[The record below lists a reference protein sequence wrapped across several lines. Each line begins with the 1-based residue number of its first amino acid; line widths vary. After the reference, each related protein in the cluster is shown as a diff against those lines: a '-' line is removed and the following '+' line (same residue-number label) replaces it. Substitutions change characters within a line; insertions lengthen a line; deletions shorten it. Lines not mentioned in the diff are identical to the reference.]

1 MLPIQEIMSD
11 QERSDLALKV
21 ERIETLL
28 HERQKQAD
36 ANGLII
42 RTIALGMLIQVMT
55 TVYFA
60 GVKTQ
65 KLDNLSEAVASI
77 SKEIHHVSTK

>member
-1 MLPIQEIMSD
+1 MSD
-11 QERSDLALKV
+11 EERSDLALKV

-36 ANGLII
+36 SNGLII

-60 GVKTQ
+60 GVKTN
-65 KLDNLSEAVASI
+65 KLDNLSEQVAALSN
-77 SKEIHHVSTK
+77 EIHHVTR

>member
-1 MLPIQEIMSD
+1 MSD
-11 QERSDLALKV
+11 AERSELALKV

-28 HERQKQAD
+28 HERQKQSD
-36 ANGLII
+36 ANNLII

-60 GVKTQ
+60 GVKTN
-65 KLDNLSEAVASI
+65 KLDNLSEQVAAI
-77 SKEIHHVSTK
+77 SAELHHVAR

>member
-1 MLPIQEIMSD
+1 MSD
-11 QERSDLALKV
+11 DERSDLALKV

-42 RTIALGMLIQVMT
+42 RTIALGMVIQVMST
-55 TVYFA
+55 FYYA

-65 KLDNLSEAVASI
+65 KLDNLSEAVVSL
-77 SKEIHHVSTK
+77 SNEIHHVTR

>member
-1 MLPIQEIMSD
+1 MSD
-11 QERSDLALKV
+11 AERSELALKV

-28 HERQKQAD
+28 HERQKTQD

-65 KLDNLSEAVASI
+65 KLDNLSEAVSALSY
-77 SKEIHHVSTK
+77 EIHHVTR